1 MHPHFRLHKD
11 SLLTQS
17 LLLLKRHFHF
27 LHHSRAPTRACCVVD
42 PRRLMFRPRME
53 HAGRSIRFEKF

>member
-11 SLLTQS
+11 SLLIQS
-17 LLLLKRHFHF
+17 LLLLKHHFHF
-27 LHHSRAPTRACCVVD
+27 QYHFRAPTRACYVANPKRLVV
-42 PRRLMFRPRME
+42 RPSME